1 MPLTDSME
9 KPPAAEGTSRPIAV
23 FSNSYARLPEHFFA
37 RLSPTP
43 VAKPRVIKFNE
54 SLAAELGVDTRGLEP
69 DALAAVFA
77 GNVIPPGAK
86 PIAMAYAGHQF
97 GNFVPQLG
105 DGRAIL
111 LGEIL
116 GRNGERRDIQLKGAG
131 RTPFSRGGDGRA
143 ALGPVL
149 REYLIT
155 EAMHALGIPTTR
167 ALAAVSTG
175 EPVYRDRQLPGAILT
190 RVASSHI
197 RIGTFQYFAARGD
210 MEAVERLSGYVID
223 RHFPEARDSKRPP
236 LALLQTVVERQTLLV
251 ARWMHVG
258 FIHGVMNTDNIA
270 LSGETVDF
278 GPCAFMDSYDPA
290 TTFSAIDEMGRYAY
304 GNQPT
309 IAQWNLA
316 RFAETLLPLLDPRPE
331 RAIEL
336 ANEAISAFTSRFQH
350 HWLAGMRAKLGLSS
364 NDEGDLE
371 LAHALLQAM
380 HENVADFTLTFR
392 RLCDAA
398 ADERADADVRAL
410 FADPAAYDGWASRWR
425 SRLAAE
431 RLDPNARAQA
441 MRTVNPAFVPRNH
454 RVEQALDAAIER
466 GDFSPF
472 AELLTVLSRP
482 YEDQAPF
489 ADYAKPPHADE
500 RVFRTFCGT

>member
-1 MPLTDSME
+1 MRAYRSIF
-9 KPPAAEGTSRPIAV
+9 SRG
-23 FSNSYARLPEHFFA
+23 SLHS
-37 RLSPTP
+37 P
-43 VAKPRVIKFNE
+43 VAMPRLITFNE
-54 SLAAELGVDTRGLEP
+54 LLASELGVDTRGLEP
-69 DALAAVFA
+69 DGIASVFA
-77 GNVIPPGAK
+77 GNVIPPGAE

-111 LGEIL
+111 LGEVL
-116 GRNGERRDIQLKGAG
+116 DRNGERRDIQLKGAG
-131 RTPFSRGGDGRA
+131 RTPFSRRGDGRA

-149 REYLIT
+149 REYLVS

-175 EPVYRDRQLPGAILT
+175 EPVFRDRQVPGAVLT

-197 RIGTFQYFAARGD
+197 RVGTFQYFAARGD
-210 MEAVERLSGYVID
+210 REAVERLADYVID
-223 RHFPEARDSKRPP
+223 RHFPDTQGAERPR
-236 LALLQTVVERQTLLV
+236 LALLQAVVERQASLI

-258 FIHGVMNTDNIA
+258 FIHGVMNTDNTA
-270 LSGETVDF
+270 LSGETIDF

-290 TTFSAIDEMGRYAY
+290 TAFSAIDEFGRYAY

-316 RFAETLLPLLDPRPE
+316 RFAETLLPLLDPDPE
-331 RAIEL
+331 RAVEL
-336 ANEAISAFTSRFQH
+336 ANEAISAFTSRYQE
-350 HWLAGMRAKLGLSS
+350 HWLAGMRDKLGISGKE
-364 NDEGDLE
+364 EGDLE
-371 LAHALLQAM
+371 LVRELLQAM
-380 HENVADFTLTFR
+380 HENAADFTVTFR

-398 ADERADADVRAL
+398 ADEKADANVRSL
-410 FADPAAYDGWASRWR
+410 FADPAAYDSWVARWR
-425 SRLAAE
+425 SRLAVE
-431 RLDPNARAQA
+431 RLEPNARAQA
-441 MRTVNPAFVPRNH
+441 MRTVNPAFIPRNH
-454 RVEQALDAAIER
+454 RVEQALGAAIDY

-482 YEDQAPF
+482 YEDQAAF
-489 ADYAKPPHADE
+489 ADYANPPQTDE